1 MSQREVL
8 LSHRNTM
15 KIIIIDPGGE
25 KVDAILNKDEKKEM
39 EEIVDFL
46 KTLGTEEQQKIN
58 IFIQGIKF
66 AKQTVKNTA

>member
-15 KIIIIDPGGE
+15 KITIIELGVI
-25 KVDAILNKDEKKEM
+25 KVDAILNKDEKKEV
-39 EEIVDFL
+39 EEIIDFL